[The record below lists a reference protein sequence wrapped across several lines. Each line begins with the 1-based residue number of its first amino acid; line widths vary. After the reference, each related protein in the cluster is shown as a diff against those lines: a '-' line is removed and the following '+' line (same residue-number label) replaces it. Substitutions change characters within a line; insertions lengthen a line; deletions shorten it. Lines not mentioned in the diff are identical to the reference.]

1 MKNKRFICFQ
11 QYIVENDFV
20 NCDNILNGLEIVIRI
35 VSAINKEEAISKFK
49 KEVNIESNSKLE
61 IVCIELDYLL
71 EIN

>member
-20 NCDNILNGLEIVIRI
+20 NCDNILNGLQIAIRI
-35 VSAINKEEAISKFK
+35 VNSVNKDEAISKFK
-49 KEVNIESNSKLE
+49 KDVNIKSDSKLE
-61 IVCIELDYLL
+61 IVCIELDDLL